1 MRKYRNYTD
10 QDIINA
16 VKKVKSFAA
25 LLRELNLKQAGG
37 NYANMKRNLQRLNVD
52 TKHWTGQGWS
62 KGEQLKDWSK
72 YTKSVHLKKHLIR
85 ERGHKCEYCKNEIW
99 MDNPITL
106 EVHHL
111 DGNRGN
117 NELTNLQLL
126 CCNCHALTD
135 TWRKQKIN
143 AFSVDFE
150 G

>member
-1 MRKYRNYTD
+1 MARKYRNYTD

-37 NYANMKRNLQRLNVD
+37 NYVNMKRNLQRLNVD
-52 TKHWTGQGWS
+52 TKHWTGQAWS

-72 YTKSVHLKKHLIR
+72 YTKAAHFKRHLIK
-85 ERGHKCEYCKNEIW
+85 ERGHKCEYCKNESW

-106 EVHHL
+106 EIHHL
-111 DGNRGN
+111 DGNRTN

-135 TWRKQKIN
+135 TWRKPIFN
-143 AFSVDFE
+143 
-150 G
+150 